1 MSDRPLLI
9 ALAGNPNVG
18 KSTVFNALTG
28 LKQHTGNWPGK
39 TVALYEGSARYRE
52 RDLRIVDLP
61 GTYSLRANSREEE
74 VSRDFI
80 LSERPDVTVCV
91 VDATC
96 LERNLNFVLQV
107 MKVTDRCVVCLN
119 LMDEAQAH
127 GLLIDTDVLSEELRV
142 PVVPTAA
149 RRGEGIEDLLE
160 TIHQVAHGSG
170 SSVSAEGPEN
180 MEPAEKGKG
189 SATGI
194 TDEQVKGPSSDID
207 GKAGLRAP
215 RSSLSDA
222 EVEALYHEAERIASR
237 AVRRSGATAKTLTD
251 RLDDIVTSRLLGIPI
266 MLFLLGMVFLITISL
281 ANYPSAALS
290 WVLSKIED
298 ALSAIV
304 LGSGAPGW
312 FHGILVLGCYRT
324 VAWVVA
330 VMLPPMAIFFPL
342 FTLLEDFGYLPRVA
356 FNLDHLFQRSGAHGK
371 QALTMSVGFGCNA
384 AGVVAARIIESPR
397 ERLIAILTN
406 CFVPC
411 NGRFPTLILLS
422 TIFFRGEGFLGALG
436 PGLAVLGTI
445 LTGVGI
451 TLVVSRVLT
460 ATVLKGV
467 PSSFVLEL
475 PPYRKPELWKTI
487 ARSWKDRTVWVLK
500 RAVAVALPCGA
511 ITWLAANIT
520 LGGQTV
526 IAHAAAMLRPVAAL
540 LGMDGIILT
549 AFILGF
555 PANEIVIPI
564 ALMSYLSQGTMV
576 DLGSTDVIGTVLRS
590 NGWTWTTGLS
600 VLLFSLL
607 HFPCGTTVYT
617 VYQETG
623 SKKWAVLS
631 FLIPTAVACVV
642 LLVLNAAFSL
652 AGLK

>member
-1 MSDRPLLI
+1 VSDRPLLI

-18 KSTVFNALTG
+18 KSTVFNTLTG

-39 TVALYEGSARYRE
+39 TVALYEGLARHRE
-52 RDLRIVDLP
+52 RDLRFVDLP
-61 GTYSLRANSREEE
+61 GTYSLRASSREEE

-80 LSERPDVTVCV
+80 LSEKPDVTVCV

-107 MKVTDRCVVCLN
+107 MQVTDRCVVCLN
-119 LMDEAQAH
+119 LMDEARAL
-127 GLLIDTDVLSEELRV
+127 GLVIDTDVLSEELRV

-149 RRGEGIEDLLE
+149 RIGEGIEDLLE
-160 TIHQVAHGSG
+160 IIYQVAQGSRG
-170 SSVSAEGPEN
+170 SEGAEGPEN
-180 MEPAEKGKG
+180 MEPAEKSKG

-194 TDEQVKGPSSDID
+194 TDEQVKGPS
-207 GKAGLRAP
+207 
-215 RSSLSDA
+215 LSDA
-222 EVEALYHEAERIASR
+222 EVEAIYHEAERIASR

-290 WVLSKIED
+290 WVLSRIED

-356 FNLDHLFQRSGAHGK
+356 FNLDHLFQKSGAHGK

-487 ARSWKDRTVWVLK
+487 ARSWKDRTVWVLN

-511 ITWLAANIT
+511 ITWLAANLT

-526 IAHAAAMLRPVAAL
+526 IAHVAAMLRPVAAL
-540 LGMDGIILT
+540 LGMDGVILT

-600 VLLFSLL
+600 MLLFSLL

>member
-1 MSDRPLLI
+1 MSMSNRPLLV

-28 LKQHTGNWPGK
+28 LRQHTGNWTGK
-39 TVALYEGSARYRE
+39 TVALLAGTVHYAGQE
-52 RDLRIVDLP
+52 LRFVDLP
-61 GTYSLRANSREEE
+61 GTYSLRASSREEE
-74 VSRDFI
+74 VARDF
-80 LSERPDVTVCV
+80 LLHEKPDVTVCV

-107 MKVTDRCVVCLN
+107 LRAAPRCVVCLN
-119 LMDEAQAH
+119 LMDEARAH
-127 GLLIDTDVLSEELRV
+127 GLLIDTDLLSTELGV

-149 RRGEGIEDLLE
+149 RSGEGIADLLE
-160 TIHQVAHGSG
+160 TVYQAARGSQ
-170 SSVSAEGPEN
+170 GPQDAQGARASEHTDD
-180 MEPAEKGKG
+180 PATHKG
-189 SATGI
+189 SRTVGSTT
-194 TDEQVKGPSSDID
+194 TDS
-207 GKAGLRAP
+207 
-215 RSSLSDA
+215 
-222 EVEALYHEAERIASR
+222 EVAAIYREAERIASR
-237 AVRRSGATAKTLTD
+237 VVRRSGEVSKTLTD
-251 RLDDIVTSRLLGIPI
+251 RLDDIVTSRRFGIPI
-266 MLFLLGMVFLITISL
+266 MLFLLGMVFFITISL

-290 WVLSKIED
+290 WVLFKVED

-304 LGSGAPGW
+304 LSLRAPEW
-312 FHGILVLGCYRT
+312 LHGILVLGCYRT

-356 FNLDHLFQRSGAHGK
+356 FNLDHLFHRSGGHGK
-371 QALTMSVGFGCNA
+371 QALTMSMGFGCNA

-422 TIFFRGEGFLGALG
+422 SIFFRGRGFLGSAG
-436 PGLAVLGTI
+436 PCLAVLGII
-445 LTGVGI
+445 LAGVGM
-451 TLVVSRVLT
+451 TLVVSRMLT
-460 ATVLKGV
+460 ATILKGV

-475 PPYRKPELWKTI
+475 PPYRKPEFWKTI

-500 RAVAVALPCGA
+500 RAVSVALPCGA
-511 ITWLAANIT
+511 ITWLVANTT
-520 LGGQTV
+520 LNGQTV
-526 IAHAAAMLRPVAAL
+526 MAHVAGRLDPLAAL
-540 LGMDGIILT
+540 LGMDGVILT

-564 ALMSYLSQGTMV
+564 ALMSYLSQGAMV
-576 DLGSTDVIGTVLRS
+576 DLRSPDLIGAVLRS
-590 NGWTWTTGLS
+590 GGWTWTTGLS

-623 SKKWAVLS
+623 SKKWAAMS
-631 FLIPTAVACVV
+631 FLIPTGVACAV
-642 LLVLNAAFSL
+642 LFMLNGIFTL
-652 AGLK
+652 LGLN